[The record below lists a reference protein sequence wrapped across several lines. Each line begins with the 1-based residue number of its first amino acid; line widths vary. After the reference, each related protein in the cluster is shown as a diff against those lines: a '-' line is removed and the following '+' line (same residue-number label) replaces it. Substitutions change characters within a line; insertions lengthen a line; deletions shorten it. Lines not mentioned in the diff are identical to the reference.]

1 MTVRSV
7 LGRGVGRSPR
17 GFTQRVGV
25 VAFAAV
31 AVAACGSGS
40 TGPTASGSTTGSD
53 LFNPTN
59 FDTST
64 VSWLAGNANT
74 GGTPVMGGTLKIE
87 GSSDLSAA
95 ADPQAEY
102 ETTGFGLERAYTRQ
116 LVEYPASTNF
126 NKAVTLQPDAAS
138 AMPTVSADGLTY
150 TFTLRSGLMW
160 NTSPPRPVTSQDFQR
175 GILRNCD
182 PTLAPNGNPGY
193 YISTIAGF
201 KAYCTAFEGS
211 NPSESPTARA
221 KFINDGMTSVTG
233 ITTPD
238 ANTIVFTLTQPAT
251 DFTSILALPFASAAP
266 VEYLKY
272 TPLAPGNVLYSDGPY
287 AITTYNVGHE
297 IILTRNAAWSQSTD
311 TIRHQY
317 LSEIDVKVDL
327 AGSAAQTEVQQ
338 DMQAGT
344 ADLAWNTGVPTA
356 SIQGLETPTW
366 NTQLG
371 TFPAPGV
378 TNPYL
383 VFNVQS
389 PNNSGALGKVAVR
402 QALEY
407 AIDKVAIGKIYG
419 GASLNQPL
427 NQVIGPGAEGYQ
439 PINTYATK
447 NGTGDPAKCKSML
460 QAAGYA
466 PGSITLK
473 DYYRNSGNHPAVFQ
487 EVQADFGRCGVTV
500 VGTPIATGYYGS
512 SGIGVTTPDGLK
524 AGHWDI
530 TEPGWVP
537 DWFGPTNGRAT
548 LPDLFDGTLSFPGTD
563 WGGYD
568 DPAVDTL
575 VNNAEAATTISAAA
589 SLWHQADVQ
598 IMKDAP
604 FVPFQTQLTPVFRSS
619 RVHNAFYLPFSEG
632 YDYTQ
637 IWVSA

>member
-7 LGRGVGRSPR
+7 LGRGTGRSPGGMTR
-17 GFTQRVGV
+17 RVGV

-40 TGPTASGSTTGSD
+40 TTAPTGSAAAD

-64 VSWLAGNANT
+64 VSWLAANQNAS
-74 GGTPVMGGTLKIE
+74 GAPVMGGTLKIE

-126 NKAVTLQPDAAS
+126 NKAVTLVADAAT
-138 AMPTVSADGLTY
+138 AMPTVSSDGLTY

-160 NTSPPRPVTSQDFQR
+160 NTNPPRAVTSQDFQR
-175 GILRNCD
+175 GVLRNCD
-182 PTLAPNGNPGY
+182 PTLSPNGNPGY
-193 YISTIAGF
+193 YVSTIAGF
-201 KAYCTAFEGS
+201 KAFCTAFEGS
-211 NPSESPTARA
+211 NPSETPAARA
-221 KFINDGMTSVTG
+221 KFINDGMTSVSG
-233 ITTPD
+233 IKTPD
-238 ANTIVFTLTQPAT
+238 ASTIVFTLTQPAT
-251 DFTSILALPFASAAP
+251 DFPAILSLPFASAAP

-297 IILTRNAAWSQSTD
+297 IILTKNASWTQSND
-311 TIRHQY
+311 PIRHQY
-317 LSEIDVKVDL
+317 LNEIDVKVDL

-338 DMQAGT
+338 DMSAGT

-356 SIQGLETPTW
+356 SIQGLESPTW
-366 NTQLG
+366 DPRLG

-389 PNNSGALGKVAVR
+389 PNNSGALGNVKVR

-407 AIDKVAIGKIYG
+407 AIDKVAIAKIYG
-419 GASLNQPL
+419 GLSLNQPL

-439 PINTYATK
+439 QFNLYPN
-447 NGTGDPAKCKSML
+447 NNNLGDPAKCKSLL
-460 QAAGYA
+460 QAAGFA
-466 PGSITLK
+466 AGSITLK

-487 EVQADFGRCGVTV
+487 EVQNDFAKCGVTV

-512 SGIGVTTPDGLK
+512 SGIGVTSPTGLK
-524 AGHWDI
+524 AGKWDL

-548 LPDLFDGTLSFPGTD
+548 LPDLFDGQLSFPGTD

-568 DPAVDTL
+568 NPAVDAL
-575 VNNAEAATTISAAA
+575 VNQAESATTITAAA
-589 SLWHQADVQ
+589 NLWHQADMQ

-604 FVPFQTQLTPVFRSS
+604 FVPFQTQLTPVFRSA
-619 RVHNAFYLPFSEG
+619 RVHNAIYVPFSEG

-637 IWVSA
+637 IWVS